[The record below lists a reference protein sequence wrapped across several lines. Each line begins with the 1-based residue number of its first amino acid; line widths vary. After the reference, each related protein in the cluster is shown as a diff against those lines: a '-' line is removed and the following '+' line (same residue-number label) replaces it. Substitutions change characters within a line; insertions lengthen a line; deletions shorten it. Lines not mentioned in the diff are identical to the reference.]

1 MWRYAETISSEFSAG
16 ILYTLVA
23 RIDMFLNQHLLST
36 RRVLLMLSN
45 EFCQML
51 ARNKIFS
58 IWNDGKR
65 SIRAG
70 LKLSA
75 FALVTPPHP
84 SMSKVNFAIRH
95 AKYCTYGAS
104 GCWAFHAASFRVLGV
119 RGLKAQQ

>member
-1 MWRYAETISSEFSAG
+1 
-16 ILYTLVA
+16 
-23 RIDMFLNQHLLST
+23 
-36 RRVLLMLSN
+36 MLSN

-75 FALVTPPHP
+75 FALVTLPVHVK
-84 SMSKVNFAIRH
+84 SKFCYKTCEIL
-95 AKYCTYGAS
+95 YIWGP
-104 GCWAFHAASFRVLGV
+104 RVLGIP
-119 RGLKAQQ
+119 RCSF